1 MNRNTLAAPI
11 GRAGLWLEGLVR
23 PRTRHPVEDVRSVL
37 VLEYMLALGSC
48 VHMTPLYEVLKR
60 CRPELEVTVA
70 TRGLCLEVLRH
81 SPYVD
86 HLIETPD
93 PLKHLGAAAGS
104 LTRQLKERGI
114 DPDCCLT
121 GLPDQR
127 TRISLLGAWVCRGWR
142 GGYAVQSALL
152 QRPLVVDRSRSQIAN
167 NLRLASMLGC
177 DVEAPEPRVFFNEA
191 EAKMAIEMVREA
203 SGGGRPVL
211 AAVTQN
217 SGGQRTGWHDERWV
231 SVLRHAWERLG
242 YAVIYVGTGGDVAA
256 IERLRG
262 LAGGIGV
269 SIAGRTTVNELA
281 SMLAVCDLVVALDTG
296 TMHVGRGVGVPMVA
310 LGPSWQK
317 PVEWM
322 PLGLPQVRILRGKD
336 RVGVP
341 DGYRLD
347 EISAEAVIAAMEEL
361 AMLYPPGEQGRRT
374 RLQAGLSQ
382 VERAAV

>member
-1 MNRNTLAAPI
+1 MNRNTLTAPI
-11 GRAGLWLEGLVR
+11 GTAGLWLEGVVR
-23 PRTRHPVEDVRSVL
+23 PRTRRPVEDVRSVL

-48 VHMTPLYEVLKR
+48 VHMTPLYEALKR

-70 TRGLCLEVLRH
+70 TRGLGLEVLRH

-86 HLIETPD
+86 HLIATPD

-127 TRISLLGAWVCRGWR
+127 TRISLLGAWVCEGWR
-142 GGYAVQSALL
+142 GGYAVQSAVY
-152 QRPLVVDRSRSQIAN
+152 QRPLLVDKSRSQIAN
-167 NLRLASMLGC
+167 NLRLASLLGC
-177 DVEAPEPRVFFNEA
+177 DVEAPEPKVFFNKA
-191 EAKMAIEMVREA
+191 EARMARELVHEA
-203 SGGGRPVL
+203 SAGGSPVL
-211 AAVTQN
+211 AVVTQN

-231 SVLRHAWERLG
+231 SALRHAQERLG
-242 YAVIYVGTGGDVAA
+242 YAVIYVGTGADIAA

-281 SMLAVCDLVVALDTG
+281 SVLALCDLVVSLDTG
-296 TMHVGRGVGVPMVA
+296 TMHVGRAVGVPMVV

-322 PLGLPQVRILRGKD
+322 PLGLPQVRILRGED

-347 EISAEAVIAAMEEL
+347 EISVDAVVAAMEEL
-361 AMLYPPGEQGRRT
+361 AMLYPPDEQARRT

-382 VERAAV
+382 VEGLAV